1 MEKRKI
7 VRRIILAVLLV
18 CAVFL
23 IYSIVTDP
31 LGEHDIMLAL
41 AVTAGFIAL
50 EQDKRKE
57 REISACIIGSWRCKI
72 NLNFDRKKDC
82 YEAYQYQKIHMD
94 NLHYRMFAC
103 SCEHIF
109 LTEYY
114 SSTFCKWDCG

>member
-1 MEKRKI
+1 MFLIIVSLWYNRDIKIVSCKGALCNEKRKI
-7 VRRIILAVLLV
+7 VRGIILAVLLV

-57 REISACIIGSWRCKI
+57 R
-72 NLNFDRKKDC
+72 
-82 YEAYQYQKIHMD
+82 
-94 NLHYRMFAC
+94 
-103 SCEHIF
+103 
-109 LTEYY
+109 
-114 SSTFCKWDCG
+114 

>member
-1 MEKRKI
+1 MFLIIVSLWYNRDIKIVSCYAMEKRKI
-7 VRRIILAVLLV
+7 VRGIILAVLLV

-57 REISACIIGSWRCKI
+57 R
-72 NLNFDRKKDC
+72 
-82 YEAYQYQKIHMD
+82 
-94 NLHYRMFAC
+94 
-103 SCEHIF
+103 
-109 LTEYY
+109 
-114 SSTFCKWDCG
+114 